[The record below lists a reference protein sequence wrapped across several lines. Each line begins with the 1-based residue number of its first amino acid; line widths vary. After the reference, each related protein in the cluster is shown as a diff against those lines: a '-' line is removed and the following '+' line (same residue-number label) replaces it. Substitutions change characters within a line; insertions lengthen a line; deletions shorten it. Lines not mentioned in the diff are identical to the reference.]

1 MPHVTAES
9 PTPFQEYRRSEAN
22 VYRRDPI
29 PPLPENKAS
38 STVILVYGLLISVLA
53 HAVFLAV
60 NRAPTSTPPT
70 PVLMASLPKRLP
82 VAAPAPLPEPA
93 TLADTVVAA
102 PAIAPKKVAPPPVA
116 KPSPTKK
123 AAAKQKVAAKQK
135 AIQKLT
141 PSKKKPPTLAKKPE
155 PTVEK
160 ARPPVVA
167 APAPA
172 TETPPPQKQPL
183 SAAPVVARDVLP
195 EVSRPA
201 PKEARLSVQLPKA
214 DGAAHALHGNDLA
227 RLTRQLADRL
237 VYPLA
242 AVEAELE
249 GDVVVLVSLKQDGSV
264 FSARVLES
272 SGHLTLDR
280 AAVQAARQL
289 PPLPDY
295 ASGEVTLPVSFR
307 LK

>member
-1 MPHVTAES
+1 MTAES
-9 PTPFQEYRRSEAN
+9 PNPSQEYRRSEAN
-22 VYRRDPI
+22 VYRRDPV

-82 VAAPAPLPEPA
+82 VAAPAPLPELA

-123 AAAKQKVAAKQK
+123 AAAKQKVAANQK
-135 AIQKLT
+135 AIQTPTLSKKTPLT
-141 PSKKKPPTLAKKPE
+141 PAKKPE
-155 PTVEK
+155 PLLEK
-160 ARPPVVA
+160 ARPPVIA

-172 TETPPPQKQPL
+172 AEPAPAPQTRLP
-183 SAAPVVARDVLP
+183 APHVATSDALP
-195 EVSRPA
+195 EVSQPA
-201 PKEARLSVQLPKA
+201 PKETRLSVQLPKA